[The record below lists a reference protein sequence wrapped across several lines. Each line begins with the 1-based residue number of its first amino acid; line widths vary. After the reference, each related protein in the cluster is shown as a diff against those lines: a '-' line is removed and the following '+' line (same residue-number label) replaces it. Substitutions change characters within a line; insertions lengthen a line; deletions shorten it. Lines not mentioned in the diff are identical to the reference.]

1 MKIYALTSC
10 NAKPILRV
18 YFLKNI
24 QGVLAKLAI
33 SPEWIAQQCS
43 INSGRHLFAKLNELF
58 IFLFNCYNSID
69 VIACN
74 RRQRALLT
82 RL

>member
-1 MKIYALTSC
+1 MRLRHV
-10 NAKPILRV
+10 ILSL
-18 YFLKNI
+18 FPLCIKKKKNI

-43 INSGRHLFAKLNELF
+43 IYSGRHLFAKLNELF